1 MITTSKMMNYNSV
14 LKNIFEVTE
23 AEQGLHELQLFR
35 HHSQIKSW
43 DTYKMIKM
51 ISGANRESFVLDVG
65 CYESPILPM
74 LKRLGFINLYGC
86 DLVLKASLDSN
97 PNIINNNSS
106 NSLKY
111 HEDYEPI
118 AKMYSDESYNL
129 SIRNLEDTKYSD
141 QMFDYVTSLSV
152 IEHGVNIEKY
162 FREMSRII
170 KNNGYL
176 LTSTDY
182 WPDKLFN
189 NKKVLSTGTPDNIFS
204 RDEIEK
210 LVEVADKNGL
220 KLIEP
225 IDFEYKDK
233 VVRWNSIGLDF
244 TFIFFAMR
252 KQEQ

>member
-1 MITTSKMMNYNSV
+1 V
-14 LKNIFEVTE
+14 EE
-23 AEQGLHELQLFR
+23 AEHGLHKLQLFR

-51 ISGANRESFVLDVG
+51 ISSANRESFVLDVG

-86 DLVLKASLDSN
+86 DLILKSSDCN
-97 PNIINNNSS
+97 QNFTNNNSS
-106 NSLKY
+106 SFKY
-111 HEDYEPI
+111 YEDYEPI
-118 AKMYSDESYNL
+118 AKMYSDKSYKL
-129 SIRNLEDTKYSD
+129 SIRNLEDTKYRD

-182 WPDKLFN
+182 WPYKLVN
-189 NKKVLSTGTPDNIFS
+189 NKNVLSKSTPDNIFS
-204 RDEIEK
+204 RDEIEN
-210 LVEVADKNGL
+210 LVEIAEKSGL

-252 KQEQ
+252 KE

>member
-1 MITTSKMMNYNSV
+1 
-14 LKNIFEVTE
+14 
-23 AEQGLHELQLFR
+23 
-35 HHSQIKSW
+35 
-43 DTYKMIKM
+43 MIKI
-51 ISGANRESFVLDVG
+51 ISGAKRESFVLDVG

-74 LKRLGFINLYGC
+74 LKRLGFFNLYGC
-86 DLVLKASLDSN
+86 DLVLKSDSN
-97 PNIINNNSS
+97 SKLTNMSS
-106 NSLKY
+106 LVY

-118 AKMYSDESYNL
+118 AEMYNDKSYQL
-129 SIRNLEDTKYSD
+129 SIRNLEDTNYSD

-152 IEHGVNIEKY
+152 IEHGINIEKY

-182 WPDKLFN
+182 WPDKLVN
-189 NKKVLSTGTPDNIFS
+189 NKNVLSKGTPDNIFS
-204 RDEIEK
+204 RDEIEN
-210 LVEVADKNGL
+210 LVAIAEKSGL

-252 KQEQ
+252 KE

>member
-1 MITTSKMMNYNSV
+1 MTYNSV

-23 AEQGLHELQLFR
+23 AERGLRKLQLFR

-86 DLVLKASLDSN
+86 DLRLKSSDCN
-97 PNIINNNSS
+97 PNFTDNNNSS
-106 NSLKY
+106 FKY

-118 AKMYSDESYNL
+118 AKMYSDRSYQL

-141 QMFDYVTSLSV
+141 EMFDYVTSLSV

-170 KNNGYL
+170 KSNSYL

-182 WPDKLFN
+182 WPDKIVN
-189 NKKVLSTGTPDNIFS
+189 NKNVLSKGTPDNIFS
-204 RDEIEK
+204 RDEIEN
-210 LVEVADKNGL
+210 LVEIAVKNGL

-252 KQEQ
+252 KE

>member
-1 MITTSKMMNYNSV
+1 
-14 LKNIFEVTE
+14 
-23 AEQGLHELQLFR
+23 
-35 HHSQIKSW
+35 
-43 DTYKMIKM
+43 
-51 ISGANRESFVLDVG
+51 
-65 CYESPILPM
+65 M
-74 LKRLGFINLYGC
+74 LKRLGFFNLYGC
-86 DLVLKASLDSN
+86 DLVLKSDSN
-97 PNIINNNSS
+97 SKLTDMSS
-106 NSLKY
+106 FVY

-118 AKMYSDESYNL
+118 AEMYNDKSYQL
-129 SIRNLEDTKYSD
+129 SIRNLEDTNYSD

-152 IEHGVNIEKY
+152 IEHGINIEKY

-182 WPDKLFN
+182 WPDKLVN
-189 NKKVLSTGTPDNIFS
+189 NKNVLSKGTPDNIFS
-204 RDEIEK
+204 RDEIEN
-210 LVEVADKNGL
+210 LVAIAEKSGL

-252 KQEQ
+252 KE

>member
-1 MITTSKMMNYNSV
+1 M
-14 LKNIFEVTE
+14 KNTFEVIE
-23 AEQGLHELQLFR
+23 AERGLQELRLFK
-35 HHSQIKSW
+35 HHWPIKSW
-43 DTYKMIKM
+43 DTYKMIKI
-51 ISGANRESFVLDVG
+51 ISGAKRESFVLDVG

-74 LKRLGFINLYGC
+74 LKRLGFFNLYGC
-86 DLVLKASLDSN
+86 DLVLKSDSN
-97 PNIINNNSS
+97 SKLTDMSS
-106 NSLKY
+106 LVY

-118 AKMYSDESYNL
+118 AEMYNDKSYQL
-129 SIRNLEDTKYSD
+129 SIRNLEDTNYSD

-152 IEHGVNIEKY
+152 IEHGINIEKY

-182 WPDKLFN
+182 WPDKLVN
-189 NKKVLSTGTPDNIFS
+189 NKNVLSKGTPDNIFS
-204 RDEIEK
+204 RDEIEN
-210 LVEVADKNGL
+210 LVAIAEKNGL

-252 KQEQ
+252 KE

>member
-1 MITTSKMMNYNSV
+1 MVK
-14 LKNIFEVTE
+14 K
-23 AEQGLHELQLFR
+23 
-35 HHSQIKSW
+35 
-43 DTYKMIKM
+43 
-51 ISGANRESFVLDVG
+51 ISSANKESFVLDVG

-74 LKRLGFINLYGC
+74 LKRLGFTNLYGC
-86 DLVLKASLDSN
+86 DLVLKSSSDCN
-97 PNIINNNSS
+97 PSFTNNNNNNNNSS
-106 NSLKY
+106 FKY

-118 AKMYSDESYNL
+118 AKMYSDKSYQL

-170 KNNGYL
+170 KSNGYL

-182 WPDKLFN
+182 WPDKLVN
-189 NKKVLSTGTPDNIFS
+189 NKTVLSKGIPDNIFS

-210 LVEVADKNGL
+210 LVEIADKNGL

-233 VVRWNSIGLDF
+233 VVRWNSIDLDF

-252 KQEQ
+252 KD

>member
-1 MITTSKMMNYNSV
+1 MI
-14 LKNIFEVTE
+14 E
-23 AEQGLHELQLFR
+23 AERGLQELRLFK
-35 HHSQIKSW
+35 HHWPIKSW
-43 DTYKMIKM
+43 DTYKMIKI
-51 ISGANRESFVLDVG
+51 ISGAKRESFVLDVG

-74 LKRLGFINLYGC
+74 LKRLGFFNLYGC
-86 DLVLKASLDSN
+86 DLVLKSDSN
-97 PNIINNNSS
+97 SELTDMSS
-106 NSLKY
+106 LVY

-118 AKMYSDESYNL
+118 AEMYNDKSYQL
-129 SIRNLEDTKYSD
+129 SIRNLEDTNYSD

-152 IEHGVNIEKY
+152 IEHGINIEKY

-182 WPDKLFN
+182 WPDKLVN
-189 NKKVLSTGTPDNIFS
+189 NKNVLSKGTPDNIFS
-204 RDEIEK
+204 RNEIEK
-210 LVEVADKNGL
+210 LIEIAGKNGL

-225 IDFEYKDK
+225 IDFQYKDK

-252 KQEQ
+252 KE

>member
-1 MITTSKMMNYNSV
+1 V
-14 LKNIFEVTE
+14 EE
-23 AEQGLHELQLFR
+23 AEHGLHKLQLFR

-51 ISGANRESFVLDVG
+51 MSSANRESFVLDVG

-86 DLVLKASLDSN
+86 DLVLKSSDCN
-97 PNIINNNSS
+97 PNFTNNNNNNNSS
-106 NSLKY
+106 FKY

-118 AKMYSDESYNL
+118 AKMYSDKSYQL
-129 SIRNLEDTKYSD
+129 SIRDIEDTNYSD

-152 IEHGVNIEKY
+152 IEHGVNIERY

-170 KNNGYL
+170 KSNGYL

-182 WPDKLFN
+182 WPDKLVN
-189 NKKVLSTGTPDNIFS
+189 NKTVLSKRTPDNIFS
-204 RDEIEK
+204 REEIEN
-210 LVEVADKNGL
+210 LVEIADKNGL

-252 KQEQ
+252 KE

>member
-1 MITTSKMMNYNSV
+1 
-14 LKNIFEVTE
+14 
-23 AEQGLHELQLFR
+23 
-35 HHSQIKSW
+35 
-43 DTYKMIKM
+43 MIKI
-51 ISGANRESFVLDVG
+51 ISGAKRESFVLDVG

-74 LKRLGFINLYGC
+74 LKRLGFFNLYGC
-86 DLVLKASLDSN
+86 DLVLKSDSN
-97 PNIINNNSS
+97 SKLTDMNSFV
-106 NSLKY
+106 Y

-118 AKMYSDESYNL
+118 AEMYNDKSYQL
-129 SIRNLEDTKYSD
+129 SIRNLEDTNYSD

-152 IEHGVNIEKY
+152 IEHGINIEKY

-182 WPDKLFN
+182 WPDKLVN
-189 NKKVLSTGTPDNIFS
+189 NKNVLSKGTPDNIFS
-204 RDEIEK
+204 RDEIEN
-210 LVEVADKNGL
+210 LVAIAEKSGL

-252 KQEQ
+252 KE

>member
-1 MITTSKMMNYNSV
+1 
-14 LKNIFEVTE
+14 LKNTFEVIE
-23 AEQGLHELQLFR
+23 AERGLQELQLFK
-35 HHSQIKSW
+35 HHWPIKSW
-43 DTYKMIKM
+43 DTYKMIKI
-51 ISGANRESFVLDVG
+51 ISGAKRESFVLDVG

-74 LKRLGFINLYGC
+74 LKRLGFFNLYGC
-86 DLVLKASLDSN
+86 DLVLKSDCSSKF
-97 PNIINNNSS
+97 NNMSS
-106 NSLKY
+106 FMY
-111 HEDYEPI
+111 QEDYEPI
-118 AKMYSDESYNL
+118 AEMYNDKSYQL
-129 SIRNLEDTKYSD
+129 SIRNLEDTNYSD

-152 IEHGVNIEKY
+152 IEHGINIEKY

-182 WPDKLFN
+182 WPDKLVN
-189 NKKVLSTGTPDNIFS
+189 NKNVLSKGTPDNIFS
-204 RDEIEK
+204 REEIEN
-210 LVEVADKNGL
+210 LVVIAEKNGL

-252 KQEQ
+252 KE

>member
-1 MITTSKMMNYNSV
+1 V
-14 LKNIFEVTE
+14 EE
-23 AEQGLHELQLFR
+23 AEHGLHKLQLFR

-51 ISGANRESFVLDVG
+51 MSSANRESFVLDVG

-86 DLVLKASLDSN
+86 DLVLKSSDCN
-97 PNIINNNSS
+97 PNFTNNNNNNNNNSS
-106 NSLKY
+106 FKY

-118 AKMYSDESYNL
+118 AKMYSDKSYQL
-129 SIRNLEDTKYSD
+129 SIRDIEDTNYSD

-152 IEHGVNIEKY
+152 IEHGVNIERY

-170 KNNGYL
+170 KSNGYL

-182 WPDKLFN
+182 WPDKLVN
-189 NKKVLSTGTPDNIFS
+189 NKTVLSKRTPDNIFS
-204 RDEIEK
+204 REEIEN
-210 LVEVADKNGL
+210 LVEIADKNGL
-220 KLIEP
+220 KLTEP

-252 KQEQ
+252 KE

>member
-1 MITTSKMMNYNSV
+1 
-14 LKNIFEVTE
+14 
-23 AEQGLHELQLFR
+23 
-35 HHSQIKSW
+35 
-43 DTYKMIKM
+43 M

-65 CYESPILPM
+65 CYDSPILPM
-74 LKRLGFINLYGC
+74 LKRLGFTNLYGC
-86 DLVLKASLDSN
+86 DLVLKSSLDGN
-97 PNIINNNSS
+97 PNISNNNNSS

-118 AKMYSDESYNL
+118 AKMYSDKSYNL
-129 SIRNLEDTKYSD
+129 SIRNLEDTKYND

-182 WPDKLFN
+182 WPNKLVN
-189 NKKVLSTGTPDNIFS
+189 NKKVLSKETPDNIFS
-204 RDEIEK
+204 RNEIEK
-210 LVEVADKNGL
+210 MIEIADKNGL

>member
-1 MITTSKMMNYNSV
+1 
-14 LKNIFEVTE
+14 VTE
-23 AEQGLHELQLFR
+23 AEQVLQELQLFR
-35 HHSQIKSW
+35 HHSQTKSW

-51 ISGANRESFVLDVG
+51 ISGGNRESFVLDVG

-86 DLVLKASLDSN
+86 DLVLKSSDCN
-97 PNIINNNSS
+97 PNFTNNNNSS
-106 NSLKY
+106 FKY

-118 AKMYSDESYNL
+118 AKMYNDKSYQL
-129 SIRNLEDTKYSD
+129 SIRNLEDTKYRD

-152 IEHGVNIEKY
+152 IEHGVNVENY

-182 WPDKLFN
+182 WPDKLVN
-189 NKKVLSTGTPDNIFS
+189 NKNILSKGTPDNIFS

-210 LVEVADKNGL
+210 LVEIADKNGL
-220 KLIEP
+220 KLTEP

-244 TFIFFAMR
+244 TFIFFAM
-252 KQEQ
+252 KKE

>member
-1 MITTSKMMNYNSV
+1 
-14 LKNIFEVTE
+14 
-23 AEQGLHELQLFR
+23 
-35 HHSQIKSW
+35 
-43 DTYKMIKM
+43 MIKI
-51 ISGANRESFVLDVG
+51 ISGAKRESFVLDVG

-74 LKRLGFINLYGC
+74 LKRLGFFNLYGC
-86 DLVLKASLDSN
+86 DLVLKSDSN
-97 PNIINNNSS
+97 SKLTNMSS
-106 NSLKY
+106 LVY

-118 AKMYSDESYNL
+118 AEMYNDKSYQL
-129 SIRNLEDTKYSD
+129 SIRNLENTNYSD

-152 IEHGVNIEKY
+152 IEHGINIEKY

-182 WPDKLFN
+182 WPDKLVN
-189 NKKVLSTGTPDNIFS
+189 NKNVLSKGTPDNIFS
-204 RDEIEK
+204 RDEIEN
-210 LVEVADKNGL
+210 LVAIAEKSGL

-252 KQEQ
+252 KE